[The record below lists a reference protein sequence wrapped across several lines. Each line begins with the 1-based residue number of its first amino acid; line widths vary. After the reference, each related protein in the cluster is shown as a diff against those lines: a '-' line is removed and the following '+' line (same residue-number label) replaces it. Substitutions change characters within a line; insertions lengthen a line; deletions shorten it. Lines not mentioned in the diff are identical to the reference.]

1 MIEQKNSKIHIKVIA
16 QVLCIWAILG
26 LIYFMINKYIWH

>member
-1 MIEQKNSKIHIKVIA
+1 MSNNFKIHIKAIA

-26 LIYFMINKYIWH
+26 LIYFLINIFIWN

>member
-1 MIEQKNSKIHIKVIA
+1 MNKINIHIKAIA

-26 LIYFMINKYIWH
+26 LIWYLITL